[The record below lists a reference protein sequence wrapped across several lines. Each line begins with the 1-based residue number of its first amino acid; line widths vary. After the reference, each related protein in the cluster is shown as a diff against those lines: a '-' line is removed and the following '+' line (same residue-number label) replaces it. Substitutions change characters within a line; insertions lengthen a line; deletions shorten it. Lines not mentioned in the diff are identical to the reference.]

1 MRQMVIGL
9 LAAVGLALA
18 GPGEATSAPEPVSAQ
33 LLGSGTLVDDGSA
46 AEVRVLVRCDPDPP
60 VLEAFVT
67 GSQEGAVGFGE
78 GFFLG
83 LTCDGRPHVETAR
96 VLTFDE
102 ERFQVGK
109 ARFSAFVLLC
119 DEESGECFTGQDT
132 RLVHLR

>member
-1 MRQMVIGL
+1 MFIGL
-9 LAAVGLALA
+9 LAAVGLVLA
-18 GPGEATSAPEPVSAQ
+18 GSGEAASAPEPVSAK

-60 VLEAFVT
+60 LLEALVT

-83 LTCDGRPHVETAR
+83 LRCDGRPHVETAR
-96 VLTFDE
+96 VQTFDE
-102 ERFQVGK
+102 ERFQLGK

-119 DEESGECFTGQDT
+119 DEVSSECFSGQDT
-132 RLVHLR
+132 RLVRLR